1 MAQQGIESG
10 GDRPEPRMEDRESAS
25 AKHMEQL
32 GAARARN
39 ENEASK
45 PMIQKIQD
53 TTSSIKDYVAD
64 KMDSASAAMKTSFS
78 TGNESIAE
86 RSRDSVQGW

>member
-10 GDRPEPRMEDRESAS
+10 GDRPEPKMEDRESAS

-32 GAARARN
+32 GAVRARN

-45 PMIQKIQD
+45 PMVQKIQD
-53 TTSSIKDYVAD
+53 TTNNIKDYVTE
-64 KMDSASAAMKTSFS
+64 KMDNASAAMKTSFS
-78 TGNESIAE
+78 TGNESAAE
-86 RSRDSVQGW
+86 RSRHSVQG